1 MNAYPVNQV
10 HSVET
15 VQYYS
20 MGAENI
26 APANSNPAQLSL
38 VEHTQHA
45 TEKSQHVVVKQEDI
59 TQVSPP
65 DSSKEHSPTPS
76 ISKTTYTCHE
86 CGKKYKHRNC
96 LVKHLWE
103 HHESWELCLKFN
115 LTKHQQVQMMEA
127 AQILV
132 DLACIKQH

>member
-1 MNAYPVNQV
+1 MSSISIKQEN
-10 HSVET
+10 SVEN
-15 VQYYS
+15 YRMYS
-20 MGAENI
+20 SSEEYGKYK
-26 APANSNPAQLSL
+26 
-38 VEHTQHA
+38 VEHQQHPPLQMVEPQQIA
-45 TEKSQHVVVKQEDI
+45 QNNEENVQVVPHSDKGAD
-59 TQVSPP
+59 
-65 DSSKEHSPTPS
+65 SPTPPPTGTL
-76 ISKTTYTCHE
+76 SKTTYTCNH

>member
-1 MNAYPVNQV
+1 MNHSYSQV
-10 HSVET
+10 SAEA
-15 VQYYS
+15 VQYFS
-20 MGAENI
+20 MGAESL
-26 APANSNPAQLSL
+26 APVNTNSAQLSL
-38 VEHTQHA
+38 VEQTQHETQLIA
-45 TEKSQHVVVKQEDI
+45 VKQEDNF
-59 TQVSPP
+59 QDSSH

-76 ISKTTYTCHE
+76 VSKTTYTCHV
-86 CGKKYKHRNC
+86 CSKKYKHRNC

>member
-1 MNAYPVNQV
+1 MNTYSVNQV
-10 HSVET
+10 QSVE
-15 VQYYS
+15 YYS
-20 MGAENI
+20 MGADNI

-38 VEHTQHA
+38 VEPNAEQ
-45 TEKSQHVVVKQEDI
+45 SQHVVIKQEDI

-86 CGKKYKHRNC
+86 CGKRYKHRNC

>member
-1 MNAYPVNQV
+1 MD
-10 HSVET
+10 
-15 VQYYS
+15 S
-20 MGAENI
+20 MGYNQEQMVENGRLY
-26 APANSNPAQLSL
+26 AAGDQMSRVKVEQPMQLVDHSHHPPL
-38 VEHTQHA
+38 LRRDDH
-45 TEKSQHVVVKQEDI
+45 SQVVVPQHS
-59 TQVSPP
+59 TNHGSPP
-65 DSSKEHSPTPS
+65 STTA
-76 ISKTTYTCHE
+76 KTTYTCKH

>member
-1 MNAYPVNQV
+1 MNSFNVTTQAKPDEVIQYSPVIDNEKFSQ
-10 HSVET
+10 
-15 VQYYS
+15 
-20 MGAENI
+20 M
-26 APANSNPAQLSL
+26 SL
-38 VEHTQHA
+38 VEPTQQVVDN
-45 TEKSQHVVVKQEDI
+45 SQLVAVKNEENIHSVPTSDDQ
-59 TQVSPP
+59 
-65 DSSKEHSPTPS
+65 KEHGSTS
-76 ISKTTYTCHE
+76 LVSKTTYTCHV
-86 CGKKYKHRNC
+86 CSKKYKHRNC

>member
-1 MNAYPVNQV
+1 MNSITIKQ
-10 HSVET
+10 EQT
-15 VQYYS
+15 
-20 MGAENI
+20 AENFKMY
-26 APANSNPAQLSL
+26 STSEDFGKYKG
-38 VEHTQHA
+38 EHPLQALDPQQVTVNNEENIQ
-45 TEKSQHVVVKQEDI
+45 VVPQSDKDA
-59 TQVSPP
+59 
-65 DSSKEHSPTPS
+65 DSPTPPPS
-76 ISKTTYTCHE
+76 LSKTTYTCNH

>member
-1 MNAYPVNQV
+1 MNAYSINQV
-10 HSVET
+10 QHTEA

-20 MGAENI
+20 VGAEDI
-26 APANSNPAQLSL
+26 SPANMNPTQLSL
-38 VEHTQHA
+38 VEEIQH
-45 TEKSQHVVVKQEDI
+45 EPQLLVVKQEDNI
-59 TQVSPP
+59 Q
-65 DSSKEHSPTPS
+65 EHSPSPS
-76 ISKTTYTCHE
+76 VSKTTYTCHV
-86 CGKKYKHRNC
+86 CSKKYKHRNC

>member
-1 MNAYPVNQV
+1 MNSFTAQEEP
-10 HSVET
+10 SEA

-20 MGAENI
+20 AGEPALTDEKFSQMSLESPQQVAEQPHLTMRNEENI
-26 APANSNPAQLSL
+26 Q
-38 VEHTQHA
+38 
-45 TEKSQHVVVKQEDI
+45 VVPNFDDQ
-59 TQVSPP
+59 
-65 DSSKEHSPTPS
+65 KEHGSTPS
-76 ISKTTYTCHE
+76 VSKTTYTCHV
-86 CGKKYKHRNC
+86 CDKRYKHRNC

>member
-1 MNAYPVNQV
+1 MNSFSVNT
-10 HSVET
+10 EMKPTKT
-15 VQYYS
+15 VQYFPNV
-20 MGAENI
+20 GEPFINGRF
-26 APANSNPAQLSL
+26 PQQSL
-38 VEHTQHA
+38 DEHPSQVIEKTQRL
-45 TEKSQHVVVKQEDI
+45 VVKEEENAQ
-59 TQVSPP
+59 SL
-65 DSSKEHSPTPS
+65 SSDDQKEHSPTPS
-76 ISKTTYTCHE
+76 ASKTTYTCHV
-86 CGKKYKHRNC
+86 CSKRYKHRNC